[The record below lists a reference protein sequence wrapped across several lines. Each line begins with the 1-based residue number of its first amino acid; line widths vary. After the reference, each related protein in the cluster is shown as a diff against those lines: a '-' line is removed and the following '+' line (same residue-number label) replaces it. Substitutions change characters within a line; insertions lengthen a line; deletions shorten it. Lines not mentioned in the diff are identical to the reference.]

1 MRHGK
6 WHFPK
11 IGNGRGRFELSIFNK
26 QAAGDIPGK
35 DKMTNPFSKIRKF
48 LLETQVELKRLSLPT
63 KRELRSSVIVVFVA
77 IVLLGFFVSL
87 VDFAVYNVV
96 DLLTWLVKGA
106 K

>member
-1 MRHGK
+1 
-6 WHFPK
+6 
-11 IGNGRGRFELSIFNK
+11 
-26 QAAGDIPGK
+26 
-35 DKMTNPFSKIRKF
+35 MTNPFSKIRKF

>member
-1 MRHGK
+1 MKKAKDILNLTNATWGV
-6 WHFPK
+6 
-11 IGNGRGRFELSIFNK
+11 IGLAI
-26 QAAGDIPGK
+26 I
-35 DKMTNPFSKIRKF
+35 
-48 LLETQVELKRLSLPT
+48 L
-63 KRELRSSVIVVFVA
+63 VFVA